1 MSSRYDSTAKAMNSF
16 ITLVEL
22 FRQGFFNVASL
33 DVPVPP
39 PDDTGLF
46 RGARAAGLV
55 RPDIDLLDAYNCR
68 DVRVG

>member
-16 ITLVEL
+16 IALADF
-22 FRQGFFNVASL
+22 FRQGFFNVVSL
-33 DVPVPP
+33 DVPVLP

-46 RGARAAGLV
+46 RGAAGLL